1 MGILKI
7 AKSMGIRHNVTIRVL
22 DAVTHKVV
30 TEHIGHNQ
38 ATNTLLTGI
47 AHYLKGDGILN
58 QGVYM
63 LGNYIPRY
71 ISLGTMGLHSQEC
84 DSQGLPIGIGP
95 TNGSEPERFK
105 IYMEQTPGYGAD
117 GYDLNKNNSRK
128 YTGLG
133 SVYNGSNIDCELI
146 SKSFPRAEISYREVI
161 PETKSELPETIDVVY
176 SAMISTGALKQF
188 RDKNKNYLFIT
199 EAGLWSR
206 PEWTNSKSNGL
217 LAGYRIIPPDENNW
231 NMTNPENREILKR
244 EIIRVNTN
252 QVVQVIWKI
261 QIISKG
267 QLDRNRGG

>member
-7 AKSMGIRHNVTIRVL
+7 AKSMGIQHNVTIRVL

-30 TEHIGHNQ
+30 TEHTGHNQ

-84 DSQGLPIGIGP
+84 DAQGLPIGIGP
-95 TNGSEPERFK
+95 ANVSEPERFK

-128 YTGLG
+128 YAGLG
-133 SVYNGSNIDCELI
+133 PAYNGSNIDCELI
-146 SKSFPRAEISYREVI
+146 SKSFPRADISYREVI
-161 PETKSELPETIDVVY
+161 PETKSELPETIDIVY
-176 SAMISTGALKQF
+176 IAMISTGALKQF

-199 EAGLWSR
+199 
-206 PEWTNSKSNGL
+206 
-217 LAGYRIIPPDENNW
+217 
-231 NMTNPENREILKR
+231 
-244 EIIRVNTN
+244 
-252 QVVQVIWKI
+252 
-261 QIISKG
+261 
-267 QLDRNRGG
+267 

>member
-1 MGILKI
+1 MSILKI
-7 AKSMGIRHNVTIRVL
+7 VKSMGIRHNVTIRVL
-22 DAVTHKVV
+22 NAVTYKVV
-30 TEHIGHNQ
+30 SEHIGHNQ

-58 QGVYM
+58 QGSYM

-71 ISLGTMGLHSQEC
+71 ISLGTMGLFSQEC
-84 DSQGLPIGIGP
+84 DTQGLPTGIGP
-95 TNGSEPERFK
+95 DSGNETDRFK
-105 IYMEQTPGYGAD
+105 IYMNQTPGYGAD
-117 GYDLNKNNSRK
+117 GYDLNKNNGRK
-128 YTGLG
+128 YAGLG
-133 SVYNGSNIDCELI
+133 PVYDGSNIDCELI

-188 RDKNKNYLFIT
+188 RDKDKNYIFIT

-206 PEWTNSKSNGL
+206 SEWTGSKSNGL
-217 LAGYRIIPPDENNW
+217 LAGYRIIPPDEDNW
-231 NMTNPENREILKR
+231 DMSIPENREILR
-244 EIIRVNTN
+244 RQIIRVNTN

-267 QLDRNRGG
+267 QLERNRGK